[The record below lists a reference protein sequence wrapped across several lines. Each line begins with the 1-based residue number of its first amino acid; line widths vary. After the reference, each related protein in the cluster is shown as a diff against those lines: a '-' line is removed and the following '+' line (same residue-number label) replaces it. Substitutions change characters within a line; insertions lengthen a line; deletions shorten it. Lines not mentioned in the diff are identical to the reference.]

1 MGSKFGLILSLGF
14 IFLAFLFAS
23 DLINI
28 QLLYTRLDAFSQI
41 ASYQISKN
49 GEITSQLMEYTKSE
63 INSEIKAA
71 NVVSSYTEGSIFEY
85 YLIKEYKP
93 IAFKSDPMSLKITRY
108 AVINLYK

>member
-63 INSEIKAA
+63 INAEIKAA

-93 IAFKSDPMSLKITRY
+93 IAFKLDPMSLKITRY